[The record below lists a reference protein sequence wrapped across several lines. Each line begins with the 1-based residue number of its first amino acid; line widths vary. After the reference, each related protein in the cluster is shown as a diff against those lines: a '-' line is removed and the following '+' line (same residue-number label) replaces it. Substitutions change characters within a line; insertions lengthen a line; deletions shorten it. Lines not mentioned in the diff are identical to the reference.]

1 MSSPRHTKQRAQKAT
16 HPSSNSQR
24 KKPALSQKQKSRIMG
39 NNRPRFQHTNTV
51 TNALVSES
59 HRQVMSAQA
68 ASQQVKDGK
77 MNAEAYMFNWYNNQP
92 PRVWNVPTSEAQNK
106 ILDQNWKRWRLLDP
120 EPTKKRSFFMGNR
133 EITNTAQQLKTG
145 SSPAAPA
152 PPSKVKPR
160 MHPRGRGS
168 AKTAPKTAK
177 AKKTAAKKTAAKKT
191 AAKKTAT
198 KKTTA
203 KTAKKTAAKKTTTKT
218 AKKTAKKT
226 ATKKTTTKTAKK
238 TATTKTAKKTATK
251 KTATKKTAAKKTAT
265 KKTAA
270 NKTAKAKAKKTAT
283 SKLAKTAK
291 KGKK

>member
-1 MSSPRHTKQRAQKAT
+1 MSSPQHTKQRAQKAT
-16 HPSSNSQR
+16 HPSSHSQR
-24 KKPALSQKQKSRIMG
+24 KKQARSQKQKSRIMG

-177 AKKTAAKKTAAKKT
+177 AKKTAAKKTAPKKTAPKKT
-191 AAKKTAT
+191 AAKKTAP
-198 KKTTA
+198 
-203 KTAKKTAAKKTTTKT
+203 
-218 AKKTAKKT
+218 
-226 ATKKTTTKTAKK
+226 
-238 TATTKTAKKTATK
+238 KKTATK
-251 KTATKKTAAKKTAT
+251 KTATKKTATKKTATKTAKKTAT

-270 NKTAKAKAKKTAT
+270 NKTAKAKKTAT